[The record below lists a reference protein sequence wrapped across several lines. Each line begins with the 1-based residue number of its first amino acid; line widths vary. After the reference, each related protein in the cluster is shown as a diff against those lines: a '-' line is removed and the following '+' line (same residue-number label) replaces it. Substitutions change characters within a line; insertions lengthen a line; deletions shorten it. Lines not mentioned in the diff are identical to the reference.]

1 MAGPWP
7 SSVAVPRPQGWL
19 LRSASAAVPT
29 RFLRSVA
36 IRAPC
41 PTILRLLVMRHM
53 SVDSRAGGLSCD
65 EWRKPFWLKCERG
78 ARGGRRTSGESHRAD
93 GRGRASASWSQR
105 REGLEPST
113 GQTDGPSDQTRRPT
127 DNARR
132 PSVQDRPLN
141 LQPPKTPETADKTP
155 NNLTDGTMMGFFSC
169 RRPLSHGK
177 ALKCLDMRA
186 GARCK
191 PPALQ
196 E

>member
-1 MAGPWP
+1 MTTRRTGSSGSSLLRVGQSGASSEAESAVIASRAKRQRSWANDGADATAEAGGDP
-7 SSVAVPRPQGWL
+7 SSEPAAE
-19 LRSASAAVPT
+19 SA
-29 RFLRSVA
+29 
-36 IRAPC
+36 IERA
-41 PTILRLLVMRHM
+41 
-53 SVDSRAGGLSCD
+53 
-65 EWRKPFWLKCERG
+65 RG

-155 NNLTDGTMMGFFSC
+155 NNLTDGTMMGFSPC
-169 RRPLSHGK
+169 RRPLSPPGK
-177 ALKCLDMRA
+177 ALKCLAMRA